1 MSSLLE
7 CWSAYI
13 TEWRKIHHFS
23 KAKFSQEAGMDR
35 RTLRDLED
43 QHFHSRFFS
52 VAVTAEYIRH
62 FHIKQELIHHSIQ
75 NPDFYISLIEKLESL
90 PPAKRDNFIQ
100 IMTKY
105 CQMLEAEKSSEY
117 KAVP

>member
-7 CWSAYI
+7 CWSAYV
-13 TEWRKIHHFS
+13 TEWRKMHYFS
-23 KAKFSQEAGMDR
+23 KANFSQEAGMDR

-43 QHFHSRFFS
+43 HHFRSRFFS

-62 FHIKQELIHHSIQ
+62 YNIKRELAQHSIQ
-75 NPDFYISLIEKLESL
+75 NPDSYILLIEKLESL
-90 PPAKRDNFIQ
+90 PPEKRKNFIQ
-100 IMTKY
+100 VMTKY
-105 CQMLEAEKSSEY
+105 CQLLEEEKSSRY